1 VTSVRRMPVLVIRR
15 RRGYRREPRPRHLVT
30 VFAAAGDGLAHRV
43 STALTVGTGM
53 LALALVFVVALIVR
67 PRGRPVPSF
76 KKPLVRGVER

>member
-1 VTSVRRMPVLVIRR
+1 
-15 RRGYRREPRPRHLVT
+15 